1 MAKGRSALVLAAL
14 MVSCSRSSKPV
25 AIRLVDLYK
34 ASSLASPTT
43 RPVVPVPRTEWR
55 FDGPAPQADA
65 PLPATRGWN
74 GGAGVRG
81 LTVREGR
88 LEGVATTLT
97 PLLHV
102 ERKTGVDDRDLVHEI
117 QVRLRVSAGT
127 ELALHFRDSEKVDL
141 EKEAKDALDFPWSLT
156 SPLVPGPDAK
166 TYAIRVPWGM
176 PGCSI
181 RHVLLRPS
189 NVKEARFEVESVRLV
204 FRREHLAEN
213 PSGVSWQGLS
223 EIYRESI
230 LMRSPES
237 ALLRVPVP
245 SRPRLELGLGTL
257 EEGPLT
263 FRVAL
268 RASRESSAKD
278 EVVLLER
285 TVTTPHHWEQVAVD
299 LSRFA
304 GREVGLSL
312 SLASDTPGR
321 LGLWG
326 SPAVRSLGTM
336 PPAVGPGG
344 GSATRPQGVIV
355 VWVDTMRRDHLGVY
369 GYGRPTSP
377 VIDRL
382 AAEGTLFK
390 DAIVQAT
397 WTKVSTPSLL
407 TSLYPTS
414 HGVADFSDRL
424 PSSAT
429 TLAEVFRQAGYATT
443 CFSSV
448 IFVGKFTN
456 LHQGFEELH
465 EQSSL
470 PDQDSSKTSR
480 EYVDRL
486 LPWLESHREVPFFV
500 LLHITDPHD
509 PYKPRPPYDT
519 LFADPT
525 RAAEHARQEKAVEK
539 LIVDPLSKLFMIPTR
554 EELVSAKIDPEDF
567 VGYNRDLYDG
577 SIRGMDAEIGRL
589 LERLSDLGLR
599 DKTLVVFTGD
609 HGEEFLE
616 HGRTF
621 HGQTTYGELGNVP
634 LILWGAGV
642 PKGAVVEDTV
652 QDIDLYP
659 TLLEMSRLAIPAGVQ
674 GRSLVPL
681 LGRSSGEARHDEPA
695 ITEKAETHEVA
706 GAPPPRDTASVAI
719 VSGGFKLVHNVKR
732 PRGGPEFEL
741 FDHRKDPLD
750 HTDLAAKHPEIVE
763 RLSKEIAAWRK
774 MAEAAR
780 LKPDQEAAAALKA
793 EDLERLRAL
802 GYIQ

>member
-1 MAKGRSALVLAAL
+1 MSKRRSVLVLALLTA
-14 MVSCSRSSKPV
+14 SCSRSSAPV
-25 AIRLVDLYK
+25 AVRLVDLYK
-34 ASSLASPTT
+34 ASNLASPTAG
-43 RPVVPVPRTEWR
+43 RVAPVPRTEWR
-55 FDGPAPQADA
+55 FDGPIGEADA
-65 PLPATRGWN
+65 PLRATFGWD
-74 GGAGVRG
+74 GRGVRG
-81 LTVREGR
+81 LSVKEGR
-88 LEGVATTLT
+88 LEGVATTGN
-97 PLLHV
+97 PLLRV
-102 ERKTGVDDRDLVHEI
+102 ERKPVADDRDLVHEV

-127 ELALHFRDSEKVDL
+127 QLAVEFRDGEKVDL
-141 EKEAKDALDFPWSLT
+141 DKEAKDAPDPIEALT
-156 SPLVPGPDAK
+156 SPLVPGSAAR
-166 TYAIRVPWGM
+166 TYAIRPRWGI
-176 PGCSI
+176 PASSI

-189 NVKEARFEVESVRLV
+189 NVKDARFEVESVRIVL
-204 FRREHLAEN
+204 RREHLAEI

-230 LMRSPES
+230 TMRSAES

-263 FRVAL
+263 FRVAV

-278 EVVLLER
+278 EVVVLER

-312 SLASDTPGR
+312 SLASDSPGR

-326 SPAVRSLGTM
+326 SPAVRSLGAM
-336 PPAVGPGG
+336 PPAVGSGR
-344 GSATRPQGVIV
+344 GSAKRPQGVIV
-355 VWVDTMRRDHLGVY
+355 VWTDTMRRDHLGVY
-369 GYGRPTSP
+369 GYARPTSP
-377 VIDRL
+377 VIDQL

-390 DAIVQAT
+390 DAVVQAT

-407 TSLYPTS
+407 SSLYPTS

-443 CFSSV
+443 CYSSV

-465 EQSSL
+465 EQTSL
-470 PDQDSSKTSR
+470 PDQNNSKTSR
-480 EYVDRL
+480 DYVDRL
-486 LPWLESHREVPFFV
+486 LPWLEAHREVPFFV

-519 LFADPT
+519 LFADPA
-525 RAAEHARQEKAVEK
+525 RASEHTRQEKEVEK
-539 LIVDPLSKLFMIPTR
+539 FISDPMSRRFMIPTR
-554 EELVSAKIDPEDF
+554 EELVSAKIDPEGF

-589 LERLSDLGLR
+589 KQRLSDLGLR
-599 DKTLVVFTGD
+599 DKTLMVFTGD

-652 QDIDLYP
+652 RDIDLYP
-659 TLLEMSRLAIPAGVQ
+659 TLLEMSGLAIPREAQ

-681 LGRSSGEARHDEPA
+681 LGRSPTDAKHDEPA
-695 ITEKAETHEVA
+695 ITEKAETHEVG
-706 GAPPPRDTASVAI
+706 GAPPPRDTESVAI
-719 VSGGFKLVHNVKR
+719 VWGGFKLIHNLKR

-741 FDHRKDPLD
+741 FDHGKDPLD
-750 HTDLAAKHPEIVE
+750 RTDLAAKHPEIVD
-763 RLSKEIAAWRK
+763 RLAKELAAWRK

-780 LKPDQEAAAALKA
+780 LKPDTEAAASLKS